1 MDRILSLLGL
11 AYRANK
17 IKFGETVLENIK
29 TCQYLFIADDA
40 SDRTKERYIKKCD
53 YYNIPYTTTYSS
65 EQLSESL
72 GKKMVK
78 IVGVYD
84 RGFKKL
90 FIENK

>member
-40 SDRTKERYIKKCD
+40 SDKTKERYIKSKT
-53 YYNIPYTTTYSS
+53 PA
-65 EQLSESL
+65 QQ
-72 GKKMVK
+72 
-78 IVGVYD
+78 
-84 RGFKKL
+84 
-90 FIENK
+90 

>member
-1 MDRILSLLGL
+1 MDRVLSLLGL

-40 SDRTKERYIKKCD
+40 SDKTKERYIKKCD

-65 EQLSESL
+65 
-72 GKKMVK
+72 
-78 IVGVYD
+78 
-84 RGFKKL
+84 
-90 FIENK
+90 